1 MTTSNRYAAVFA
13 AALGCV
19 SPNLLAQTCAA
30 DLLTDPSGD
39 YDGLPLPAAAPA
51 GLPEHDLL
59 GLSLSQAGAGEDTTL
74 TFTIKTAGFSGPAL
88 PPNAA
93 WFASFENADGSIY
106 GVRLQSDPTGA
117 ESYFSYR
124 PGANNSG
131 GVDGRFVEAGTEKPA
146 EGSFSADGTITITL
160 KASAVG
166 MEPGTGLGPF
176 NGGTVQ
182 SVPEG
187 LVAAVVDGMPSGDL
201 SRDGYFD
208 GCPAKAGAGKSSAI
222 LAAGALPAASLLI
235 LAVGLLAR
243 RRRLR

>member
-1 MTTSNRYAAVFA
+1 MTASTRYAAAFA

-19 SPNLLAQTCAA
+19 SPNLLAQTCAV

-59 GLSLSQAGAGEDTTL
+59 GLSLAQSGSGEDTAL
-74 TFTIKTAGFSGPAL
+74 TFTLKTAGFSGPAL

-106 GVRLQSDPTGA
+106 GVRLQSDPTGTG
-117 ESYFSYR
+117 SYFSYR
-124 PGANNSG
+124 PGANNAG

-146 EGSFSADGTITITL
+146 EGSFTADGTITITI
-160 KASAVG
+160 KASAVN

-182 SVPEG
+182 SVPQG
-187 LVAAVVDGMPSGDL
+187 LIAAVVDGMPAGDL
-201 SRDGYFD
+201 SRDGFFD
-208 GCPAKAGAGKSSAI
+208 GCAAKAGAGASSAI
-222 LAAGALPAASLLI
+222 LATGALPATSLLI
-235 LAVGLLAR
+235 LAAGLLAR
-243 RRRLR
+243 RRRFR